1 MGIASSQEI
10 DSYTTD
16 NLRDN
21 KEIKILTYDDNRLMN
36 KKTHKPI
43 PIEIKGLQVA
53 PFPELFFS
61 VELKIMIPVENSP
74 NTVAEITSGKN
85 GCLQHLAHPLYLLKE
100 EDQILIGRKY
110 KENKKVVY
118 DYNANNVKLSYNYQS
133 HIPALSL
140 SGTQTDIFQN
150 LLQTP
155 EVARDQ
161 VQRYTMVL
169 ALSPMFDPD
178 KGAISEKAVD
188 VTFIPYTSPRPS
200 PVLEKLLQNNKPR
213 QRHD

>member
-53 PFPELFFS
+53 PFPELFFN
-61 VELKIMIPVENSP
+61 VELKIMMPVGSSQNI
-74 NTVAEITSGKN
+74 AAQITSGKN
-85 GCLQHLAHPLYLLKE
+85 GCLEHLAHPLYLLKK

-150 LLQTP
+150 LPQAP
-155 EVARDQ
+155 EVTGDQ
-161 VQRYTMVL
+161 VQRHTMVL

-178 KGAISEKAVD
+178 KGGISEKAVD
-188 VTFIPYTSPRPS
+188 VTFIPYTPPRLS
-200 PVLEKLLQNNKPR
+200 AMLRTLLQNRK
-213 QRHD
+213 